1 LVCETYFKGES
12 FIHRLDPRAKL
23 VAAAGFCLV
32 VALSHRVPVLVVGL
46 ALGIALALA
55 ARLHATGLLKR
66 LVAVN
71 VFVLMI
77 ALLLPW
83 TTPGRALFEVGSL
96 AFSAQGL
103 AAAGVIALKSN
114 AIVLAVTA
122 LVSTVEITSLGHALV
137 HLKVPEK
144 LAHLLLFS
152 VRYIDLLHHEYRRLA
167 TAMKVRCFRPGI
179 NLHTYRSLGNLVGML
194 LVRSFDRSHRVVAA
208 MKCRGF
214 RGRFYVLD
222 HFALAGRDVAFAA
235 GALLVTLVL
244 ALAEFLWLR
253 N

>member
-12 FIHRLDPRAKL
+12 FIHRLDPRAKVI
-23 VAAAGFCLV
+23 VAAAFSLV
-32 VALSHRVPVLVVGL
+32 VALSHSVPVLGA
-46 ALGIALALA
+46 ALMLSAALVLA
-55 ARLHATGLLKR
+55 ARLPAAATLKR
-66 LVAVN
+66 LAAVN
-71 VFVLMI
+71 AFVLMI

-96 AFSAQGL
+96 AFSEQGL
-103 AAAGVIALKSN
+103 AAAGAIALKSN

-152 VRYIDLLHHEYRRLA
+152 VRYIDVLHHEYRRLA
-167 TAMKVRCFRPGI
+167 TAMKVRCFRPRM

-194 LVRSFDRSHRVVAA
+194 LVRSLDRSHRILAA

-214 RGRFYVLD
+214 RGRFYMLD
-222 HFALAGRDVAFAA
+222 HFTLTGRDVVFAG

-244 ALAEFLWLR
+244 AFAEFLWLR